1 MLLVA
6 EPSTTKIALAHH
18 LCSFLFVYFLF
29 FFFNLFFRESLCS
42 PGYSRIHYV
51 DQVASNSF
59 CLSPYRVLVL
69 KAILT
74 MHNSSKSKMGYYSLD
89 GGSQQVFV

>member
-1 MLLVA
+1 MQMLLVA

-18 LCSFLFVYFLF
+18 LCSFLFVYFF
-29 FFFNLFFRESLCS
+29 FYFLERVFVALAILEFIMLIRWPQTHSAS
-42 PGYSRIHYV
+42 P
-51 DQVASNSF
+51 
-59 CLSPYRVLVL
+59 PYRVLVL